1 MPARDSSMSFEEFRQ
16 YFEKHKGLI
25 RSAKAY
31 DASGRRWVEGKEIFG
46 VPGAYT
52 LIVIQFK
59 DRSFL
64 RVNVKPSLNV
74 AYTPEKYASAG
85 TWSRLGSYLTYE
97 EIEFLES
104 IGGDALSPDELVN
117 AVKSSTFPGR
127 EKLAEKL
134 QAALEKMWR

>member
-1 MPARDSSMSFEEFRQ
+1 MPARDSSLSFEEFRR

-31 DASGRRWVEGKEIFG
+31 DASGRRWVEGKAIFQ

-64 RVNVKPSLNV
+64 RISVKPSLDL
-74 AYTPEKYASAG
+74 AYAPETYASVS
-85 TWSRLGSYLTYE
+85 TWSRLGVYLTYE
-97 EIEFLES
+97 EKTFLES
-104 IGGDALSPDELVN
+104 IGGDALSPDELLRVVTTS
-117 AVKSSTFPGR
+117 AFPGR
-127 EKLAEKL
+127 EKLAAKL
-134 QAALEKMWR
+134 KAALEKMRR